1 MAKEFTT
8 PDEGFAWMESLSNME
23 RSDRDKKRAFRLE
36 RMRELCRHFGDPQ
49 DSCPVVHIAGT
60 KGKGSTAA
68 FLAFIQAEAGKR
80 TGLYTSP
87 HLTDYRERIQII
99 TAGEGSRPVP
109 DEILTGLMNRI
120 RTELD
125 RKVLG
130 GGYPTTF
137 ELLTLLAFLSF
148 RELGCGRVVLETGL
162 GGRLDATNVC
172 RPELTL
178 ITPIEKEHTEF
189 LGNTLEEIAGEK
201 GGIIKPGVPLLTAR
215 QKPEVLS
222 VLKRIAG
229 ERGSALAALE
239 DHLRGRDVS
248 YDDGGSM
255 DVRYRWQGDSSPITS
270 ISLSMVGAIQADNAA
285 LAVMAAPYLSAAPP
299 EASVKR
305 GLSRAHLPGR
315 SHILSRN
322 PLVMLDGAHTPRSV
336 EAILEAFTGVASDA
350 SERVLIFGCAQ
361 DKDARAMAAVLARA
375 FDRIIISRPG
385 TFKKSDPPG
394 IARIFSEFAICELV
408 ENPAEAVGIALA
420 ELPPGG
426 ALLVTGSFYLAGEI
440 YHALS

>member
-1 MAKEFTT
+1 MVMEFTT

-23 RSDRDKKRAFRLE
+23 RSSRDKKRAFRLE

-49 DSCPVVHIAGT
+49 ESCPVVHIAGT

-68 FLAFIQAEAGKR
+68 FLAYIQAEAGHK

-99 TAGEGSRPVP
+99 TAAEGARPVP
-109 DEILTGLMNRI
+109 EEILTGLMNRI
-120 RTELD
+120 RSELD
-125 RKVLG
+125 RKELD

-137 ELLTLLAFLSF
+137 ELLTLLGFLSF
-148 RELGCGRVVLETGL
+148 RESGCSRVVLETGL

-215 QKPEVLS
+215 QKPEVLT

-229 ERGSALAALE
+229 ERGSSLTGLE
-239 DHLRGRDVS
+239 DCLQSRKVTYNDR
-248 YDDGGSM
+248 GSM
-255 DVRYRWQGDSSPITS
+255 DVLYRWEGDISPIRE

-285 LAVMAAPYLSAAPP
+285 LALMAVPYLSAAPS
-299 EASVKR
+299 EVSVKH

-315 SHILSRN
+315 SHVLSRN
-322 PLVMLDGAHTPRSV
+322 PLIMLDGAHTPRSV
-336 EAILEAFTGVASDA
+336 EAILEAFTGAASEA
-350 SERVLIFGCAQ
+350 SERVLIFGCAL
-361 DKDARAMAAVLARA
+361 DKDARAMAAVLAPP

-394 IARIFSEFAICELV
+394 VAGIFSEYALCELIEDPV
-408 ENPAEAVGIALA
+408 EAVKTALA
-420 ELPPGG
+420 ELSPGG